1 MPYADEDENEAK
13 EEEKEK
19 KKRKKK
25 VLVCRSGYVVTKL
38 LTDMQ

>member
-1 MPYADEDENEAK
+1 MPYADEDKNKAK
-13 EEEKEK
+13 EKGK

-25 VLVCRSGYVVTKL
+25 VLVCRSGYVVTEL